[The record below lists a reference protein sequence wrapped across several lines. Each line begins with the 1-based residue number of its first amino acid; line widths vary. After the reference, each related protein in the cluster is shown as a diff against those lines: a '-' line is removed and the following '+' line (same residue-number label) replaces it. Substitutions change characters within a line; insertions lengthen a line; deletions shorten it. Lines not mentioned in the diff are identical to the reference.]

1 MKTRISKLT
10 SNSALM
16 TIALLLWGSAAFA
29 STLLVDDDKTECP
42 DAGFNKIQ
50 DAVDAATPG
59 DTIQVCSGTYDEQ
72 VEIAKPLSLV
82 GVPRHG
88 KNAAVVQPSNVVAN
102 ADFLGSP
109 NAAMILVQ
117 NTSGVTIKDI
127 TIDGINNGVV
137 CSGDFPFIN
146 GIFFRNASGKV
157 ESVVIKNLL
166 SPEACA
172 FGDGFDILAT
182 EGEALQITIK
192 DSSIHDYDVTGIL
205 GFGAGVSLSAIKNVV
220 TGRAVATPEQRGI
233 DLDGGANGSIEENIV
248 TNNFNP
254 NSSGFIS
261 HNIGLFGATHS
272 SVVGNIVGF
281 TNFAIEAWPAT
292 GVSFRENR
300 IFNASFAGFFIVGDD
315 NVLKDN
321 SIANSAGAA
330 LQVQGANNTI
340 EDNTINEASVG
351 LLFTTGN
358 NVLANRF
365 FNTPRIKHNLR

>member
-1 MKTRISKLT
+1 
-10 SNSALM
+10 M
-16 TIALLLWGSAAFA
+16 TIALLLWGSSAFA

-82 GVPRHG
+82 GVLRDG

-102 ADFLGSP
+102 ADFLGTP

-117 NTSGVTIKDI
+117 DTSGVTIKDI

-137 CSGDFPFIN
+137 CSGNFPFIN

-182 EGEALQITIK
+182 EGEALQITVK

-205 GFGAGVSLSAIKNVV
+205 GYGAGVSLSAIKNVV

-254 NSSGFIS
+254 ECPSCSFIS
-261 HNIGLFGATHS
+261 HNIGLFDATDS

-281 TNFAIEAWPAT
+281 TNFAIEANTT
-292 GVSFRENR
+292 GVSFLENR
-300 IFNASFAGFFIVGDD
+300 IFNADFAGFFIFGDD
-315 NVLKDN
+315 NILQDN
-321 SIANSAGAA
+321 TITNSPSVAVSVSG
-330 LQVQGANNTI
+330 VNNTI
-340 EDNTINEASVG
+340 QGNTINEASLG
-351 LLFTTGN
+351 LFSTTGN
-358 NVLANRF
+358 NILANRF
-365 FNTPRIKHNLR
+365 FNTTKIKKVLR

>member
-1 MKTRISKLT
+1 
-10 SNSALM
+10 M
-16 TIALLLWGSAAFA
+16 TIALLLWGSSAFA
-29 STLLVDDDKTECP
+29 TTLLVDDDKTECP

-82 GVPRHG
+82 GVPRDG

-102 ADFLGSP
+102 ADFLGTP

-117 NTSGVTIKDI
+117 DTSGVTIKNI

-182 EGEALQITIK
+182 EGEALLITVK
-192 DSSIHDYDVTGIL
+192 DSSIHDYDVTGLL
-205 GFGAGVSLSAIKNVV
+205 GFGAGVSLSAINNVV

-233 DLDGGANGSIEENIV
+233 DLDGGANGSIKENIV

-261 HNIGLFGATHS
+261 HNIGLFGATDS
-272 SVVGNIVGF
+272 SVVGNILGN
-281 TNFAIEAWPAT
+281 TNFAIEANTT
-292 GVSFRENR
+292 GVSFLENR
-300 IFNASFAGFFIVGDD
+300 IFNADFAGFFIFGDD
-315 NVLKDN
+315 NILQDN
-321 SIANSAGAA
+321 TITNSPSVAVSVSG
-330 LQVQGANNTI
+330 VNNTI
-340 EDNTINEASVG
+340 QGNTINEAALG
-351 LLFTTGN
+351 LFSMTGN
-358 NVLANRF
+358 KVSNNRF
-365 FNTPRIKHNLR
+365 FNTTKIKRER